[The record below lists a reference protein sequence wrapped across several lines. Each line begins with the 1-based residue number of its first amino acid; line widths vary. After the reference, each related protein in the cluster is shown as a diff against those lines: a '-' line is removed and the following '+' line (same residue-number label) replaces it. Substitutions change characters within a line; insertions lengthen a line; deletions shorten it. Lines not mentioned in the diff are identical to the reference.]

1 MRVGIDATSLC
12 RKHTGIEYYTLNLLK
27 NILRIDNKT
36 KYIIF
41 FRKDIH
47 PDLKKFE
54 GKAKFLICPINN
66 QIFCE
71 QIWLPYIIWKEKTN
85 LLHFP
90 AFPPGLLIF
99 KKHIITI
106 HDATIWKYPE
116 TLSWKG
122 KFYMKP
128 LITLATKRTL
138 KILTISENSKKDIIK
153 FSRLLLNKVENT
165 GIAISEI
172 FKPITNKIKL
182 EEIKKKY
189 NLNSKFILSV
199 CSLEPRKNLV
209 NLLMA
214 YRSLKKINPKI
225 QHKLVLVGRKA
236 WGKNLISNK
245 IKKLKLENDVI
256 MTEYVPKEDLVC
268 LYNLAT
274 MFVFPSIYEGFG
286 LPPLEAMA
294 CGTPVVSSNA
304 SSLPEVVG
312 NATLMINP
320 YDIKEIVNAINTLIC
335 NPELRNKLI
344 EKGKM
349 RVKIFSWENVARKI
363 INIYQSLM
371 LD

>member
-1 MRVGIDATSLC
+1 MRIGIDTTSIC
-12 RKHTGIEYYTLNLLK
+12 RTITGIEYYTLNLVK
-27 NILRIDNKT
+27 NILKIDTKN

-47 PDLKKFE
+47 PDLKQFE
-54 GKAKFLICPINN
+54 SKEKFLICPINN

-71 QIWLPYIIWKEKTN
+71 QIWLPYIIWKEKID
-85 LLHFP
+85 LMHFP

-106 HDATIWKYPE
+106 HDATIWKYSE

-122 KFYMKP
+122 RFYMKP
-128 LITLATKRTL
+128 LIILAAKRAL
-138 KILTISENSKKDIIK
+138 KILTISENSKKDIVK

-172 FKPITNKIKL
+172 FKPVKNQMIL
-182 EEIKKKY
+182 EEVKKKY

-214 YRSLKKINPKI
+214 YRSLKKISPKI

-245 IKKLKLENDVI
+245 IKELKLEKDVI
-256 MTEYVPKEDLVC
+256 MIGYVPENDLVC

-274 MFVFPSIYEGFG
+274 IFVFPSIYEGFG

-294 CGTPVVSSNA
+294 CGTPVVSSNT
-304 SSLPEVVG
+304 SSLPEVLG
-312 NATLMINP
+312 NAALMINP
-320 YDIKEIVNAINTLIC
+320 YDYEEIANGINALIQNIK
-335 NPELRNKLI
+335 LRKKLRGLGR
-344 EKGKM
+344 E
-349 RVKIFSWENVARKI
+349 RVKNFSWENVAKKI
-363 INIYQSLM
+363 INIYHS
-371 LD
+371 

>member
-36 KYIIF
+36 EYIIF

-47 PDLKKFE
+47 PALKQFE
-54 GKAKFLICPINN
+54 SKTKFLICSINN

-71 QIWLPYIIWKEKTN
+71 QIWLPYIIWKEKID
-85 LLHFP
+85 LMHFP
-90 AFPPGLLIF
+90 AFPPGLLNF

-106 HDATIWKYPE
+106 HDATIWKYPK

-128 LITLATKRTL
+128 LITLATKRAL
-138 KILTISENSKKDIIK
+138 KILTVSNNSKKDIVK
-153 FSRLLLNKVENT
+153 YSKLLPDKVENT
-165 GIAISEI
+165 GEAIMEI
-172 FKPITNKIKL
+172 FEPITNKIKL

-189 NLNSKFILSV
+189 SLNSKFILSV

-245 IKKLKLENDVI
+245 IKELKLENDII
-256 MTEYVPKEDLVC
+256 MTGYVSEEDLVC

-274 MFVFPSIYEGFG
+274 IFVFPSIYEGFG

-294 CGTPVVSSNA
+294 CGTPVVSSST
-304 SSLPEVVG
+304 SSLPEILG
-312 NATLMINP
+312 NAALMINP
-320 YDIKEIVNAINTLIC
+320 YDDKEIANGINILIH
-335 NPELRNKLI
+335 NIKLRKKLSGLGR
-344 EKGKM
+344 K
-349 RVKIFSWENVARKI
+349 RVKKFSWENVAKKI
-363 INIYQSLM
+363 INIYHS
-371 LD
+371 

>member
-12 RKHTGIEYYTLNLLK
+12 RKHTGIEYYTLHLLK
-27 NILRIDNKT
+27 NILRIDNNIE
-36 KYIIF
+36 YIVF

-47 PDLKKFE
+47 PKLKKFE
-54 GKAKFLICPINN
+54 DKAKFLICPINN

-85 LLHFP
+85 LMHFP

-99 KKHIITI
+99 KKHLITI
-106 HDATIWKYPE
+106 FDATIWKYSG

-122 KFYMKP
+122 RFYMKP
-128 LITLATKRTL
+128 LIMLAAKRAL
-138 KILTISENSKKDIIK
+138 KILTISENSKKDIVK
-153 FSRLLLNKVENT
+153 FSRSLLNKVENT
-165 GIAISEI
+165 CIAINEI
-172 FKPITNKIKL
+172 FKPVKNQMIL
-182 EEIKKKY
+182 EEVKKKY

-214 YRSLKKINPKI
+214 YKSLKKSNSKI

-245 IKKLKLENDVI
+245 IKELKLENDVI
-256 MTEYVPKEDLVC
+256 MTGYVPEEDLVC

-294 CGTPVVSSNA
+294 CGTPVVSSNT

-312 NATLMINP
+312 NAALMINP
-320 YDIKEIVNAINTLIC
+320 YDDEEIANGINALIKNIK
-335 NPELRNKLI
+335 LRKKLRDLGR
-344 EKGKM
+344 E
-349 RVKIFSWENVARKI
+349 RVKNFSWENVAKKI
-363 INIYQSLM
+363 INIYHS
-371 LD
+371 